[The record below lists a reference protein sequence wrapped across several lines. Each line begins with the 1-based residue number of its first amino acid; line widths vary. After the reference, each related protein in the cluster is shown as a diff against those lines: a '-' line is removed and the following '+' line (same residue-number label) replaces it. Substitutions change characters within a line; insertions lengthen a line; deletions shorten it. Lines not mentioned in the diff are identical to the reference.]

1 MVVAQ
6 VAVDLFVAA
15 TRAHRQGLID
25 TLGRQIRL
33 STATHYLDAGA
44 ATLDER
50 CEAVVDA
57 MLRSLEEGPAHFIEH
72 VRQVAVQRQ
81 AEGFRLSEV
90 QLVLATLEEK
100 LWCLACQVPADTAG
114 LVAVLARVSGT
125 IGAAKDA
132 LARVFLDQLRDREA
146 RLCRL
151 EQHALLLS
159 RGTDSSD
166 GVDAADLGLG
176 ALPSRGTG
184 TGGRQA

>member
-6 VAVDLFVAA
+6 VAVDLLVAA
-15 TRAHRQGLID
+15 TRVHRQSLID
-25 TLGRQIRL
+25 GLGRQIRL

-72 VRQVAVQRQ
+72 VRHVAVQRQ

-90 QLVLATLEEK
+90 QLVLATLEEQ

-146 RLCRL
+146 QLDRIA
-151 EQHALLLS
+151 QHALLLFQ
-159 RGTDSSD
+159 GTDSSD
-166 GVDAADLGLG
+166 GIDATDLDLD
-176 ALPSRGTG
+176 ALASRKTG
-184 TGGRQA
+184 TGRRQA